1 MTSSKKSF
9 TLENDVTGKIAV
21 ITFDVPGARVNTL
34 STGVAGELCALLD
47 KLSSDQNI
55 SAITLL
61 SGKKDSF
68 IAGAD
73 IKEFMQL
80 ESEEAAVHLVEHAQ
94 AIMNSIANF
103 PKPIVMGIH
112 GNCLGGGLEMA
123 LASHYRVATNSSITS
138 LGLPEVQLGLIPAA
152 GGCQRLPRLIGT
164 RAALDIILSGRKIRA
179 KQAKRL
185 GLVDEL
191 VPAPILRT
199 TATNAAQRLA
209 DGWRPSRR
217 SPTGT
222 TAYLLDRNPFGR
234 RLVYYQAKRQILKRT
249 RGHYPAP
256 LAALNAIKT
265 GLVKGMATGLKR
277 EASFFA
283 ELLIGNVSRKLVQ
296 LFFSTTTIKKR
307 VNLNSSKATSNN
319 IDRLGVVGAGFM
331 GSSIAGVAA
340 LRAGTD
346 VRLQDTEISQVA
358 KGLGN
363 ARNVINRSLR
373 RRRIDLYEH
382 RRRLALLS
390 GTANDSGFHSRDLII
405 EAVFE
410 DLGVKKNV
418 ISKLEQTVSKTCI
431 LASNTSTIP
440 ISSLQAGAMHPE
452 RILGIHFFSPVEKMP
467 LVEIIRGQATAD
479 HVTVAAVNF
488 ANRLGKT
495 VIVVKDSPGFW
506 VNRILAPYLN
516 EANWLLQE
524 GTSIDKVDKAMIA
537 FGFPVGP
544 LTLLDEIGLDIAEKA
559 SAVLDQAFGER
570 LAPAPTLSHL
580 IKMGKLGR
588 KSGSGFYEY
597 TSGKKSAVNRKTL
610 NLPKTLKPLNNGPN
624 NIERRLVLSLL
635 NEAARA
641 FSEDVL
647 SEPAHADLGSIFGF
661 GFPPFLGGPF
671 RYIDDLGVGS
681 VVQELEHLESAVG
694 KRFAPCELLT
704 EMASTGRRFY
714 AS

>member
-1 MTSSKKSF
+1 MTPSESSF
-9 TLENDVTGKIAV
+9 TLDRDVTGKIAV

-34 STGVAGELCALLD
+34 STSVAEELCALLD
-47 KLSSDQNI
+47 KLFSDHSI
-55 SAITLL
+55 SAITLV

-73 IKEFMQL
+73 IKEFMKL
-80 ESEEAAVHLVEHAQ
+80 ESEEAAVRLVEHAQ
-94 AIMNSIANF
+94 AIMNSIASF

-123 LASHYRVATNSSITS
+123 LAAHYRVATNSSRTS

-164 RAALDIILSGRKIRA
+164 RAALDIILSGRKIKA

-185 GLVDEL
+185 GLIDEL

-199 TATNAAQRLA
+199 TAISAAQRLA
-209 DGWRPSRR
+209 DGWRPNRR

-234 RLVYYQAKRQILKRT
+234 QLVYYQAKRQILKRT

-265 GLVKGMATGLKR
+265 GLARGMATGLKH

-296 LFFSTTTIKKR
+296 LFFSTTAIKKT
-307 VNLNSSKATSNN
+307 SSLSGGQAPPNN

-340 LRAGTD
+340 LRAGAD
-346 VRLQDTEISQVA
+346 VRLRDTETSQLA
-358 KGLGN
+358 KGISN
-363 ARNVINRSLR
+363 ARDVINRSLR
-373 RRRIDLYEH
+373 RRRIDDYEH
-382 RRRLALLS
+382 RRRLALIS
-390 GTANDSGFHSRDLII
+390 GTINDSGFHSRNLVI

-418 ISKLEQTVSKTCI
+418 ISELEQVVSENCI

-440 ISSLQAGAMHPE
+440 ISYLQAGAKCPE
-452 RILGIHFFSPVEKMP
+452 RILGMHFFSPVEKMP

-479 HVTVAAVNF
+479 HTTAATVNF
-488 ANRLGKT
+488 AHRLGKT
-495 VIVVKDSPGFW
+495 VIVVKDTPGFF

-516 EANWLLQE
+516 EASWLLQE
-524 GTSIDKVDKAMIA
+524 GIPIDKVDKIMIA

-544 LTLLDEIGLDIAEKA
+544 LTLLDEVGLDIAGKA
-559 SAVLDQAFGER
+559 SAVLAQAFGER
-570 LAPAPTLSHL
+570 LAPTPTLSHL
-580 IKMGKLGR
+580 IKMGKFGR
-588 KSGSGFYEY
+588 KSGSGFYKY
-597 TSGKKSAVNRKTL
+597 TSGKKSAVNREIL
-610 NLPKTLKPLNNGPN
+610 NLPKTLKPVSDKPN
-624 NIERRLVLSLL
+624 DIERRLVLSLL
-635 NEAARA
+635 NEAAYA
-641 FSEDVL
+641 LSEDVI
-647 SEPAHADLGSIFGF
+647 SGPEHADLGSIFGF

-671 RYIDDLGVGS
+671 RYIDDLGVES

-714 AS
+714 TS